1 MGALQGGGN
10 DVTSEHRQMMYL
22 TGIPIPISGKIKIY
36 SVPLKEIWEFG
47 YERYISIISAICIQK
62 DELKSLFPD
71 IESDDLSPIDFIIAN
86 IIYNKK
92 DSKSFYDVI
101 KMLTHEKIDCDIE
114 KRMIRIGDGTLSQSN
129 IGEFQEIV
137 KDRNL
142 MNVEESHENPSNDKA
157 RQILERSRE
166 LRRKRKQ
173 YDDDD
178 SGITFADII
187 SIMAAKMEK
196 SISEIGD
203 YDIWQINDQL
213 ARLKAFDDYEV
224 GYQALLHGAKK
235 EDVDLN
241 HWIGKNINLFE

>member
-1 MGALQGGGN
+1 MISAN
-10 DVTSEHRQMMYL
+10 RQMMYL
-22 TGIPIPISGKIKIY
+22 TGIPVSISGNVKIY
-36 SVPLKEIWEFG
+36 SVPLKEIWEYG
-47 YERYISIISAICIQK
+47 YEHYISIVSAICIQK
-62 DELKSLFPD
+62 NELKSLFPD
-71 IESDDLSPIDFIIAN
+71 IESDELSSIDFIIAN

-92 DSKSFYDVI
+92 DSKSFYEVME
-101 KMLTHEKIDCDIE
+101 MLTHEKINCDIE
-114 KRMIRIGDGTLSQSN
+114 KRIIKIGEGILSKDN
-129 IGEFQEIV
+129 IDEFQEVV

-166 LRRKRKQ
+166 LKRKRKQ
-173 YDDDD
+173 YDESD
-178 SGITFADII
+178 SGITFSDII
-187 SIMAAKMEK
+187 SIVAAKMRMP
-196 SISEIGD
+196 ISEIGK

-213 ARLKAFDDYEV
+213 ARFKMFDDYEV